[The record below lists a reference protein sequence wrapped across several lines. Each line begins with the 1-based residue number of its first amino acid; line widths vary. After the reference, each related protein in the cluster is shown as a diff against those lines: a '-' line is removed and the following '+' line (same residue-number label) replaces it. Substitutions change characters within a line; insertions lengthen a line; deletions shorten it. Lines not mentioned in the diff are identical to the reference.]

1 MANKRKAPLSESQKR
16 RKLEIAKKIK
26 KSISDLDLPRKVS
39 DRSAIALRYDIEK
52 DAAPLILA
60 AGKGQMAQEILKLAE
75 DNQIPLFEDK
85 QLANMLIKLESS
97 SEIPPELFTLVAEV
111 LAFVFRLDQ
120 MSAKRKEFEKRAKDL
135 IKPQ

>member
-1 MANKRKAPLSESQKR
+1 MANKRKAPLSDSQKR

-60 AGKGQMAQEILKLAE
+60 AGRGQMAQDILKLAE